1 MSQPIKNAYLQF
13 HDDKTI
19 VGETFDENNTPIG
32 FELFPNPNPYTFGV
46 LQLEMNETSQITNPL
61 FILFNIDRS
70 QSMDDICPTD
80 HKTKMEHA
88 KHTTKKMLEILL
100 KKTYHYPP
108 QTIYVQLLV
117 FDDDTKEIVPK
128 TLLDSTTITQ
138 INTSIDS
145 IKPQNSTNLELALT
159 KSREIMEKEE
169 LFAEKE
175 ELFAEKE
182 ELFAEKEELFAEK
195 EELFAEKEELFA
207 EKEEL
212 LDNVSS
218 ETYMKTEIFLTDGN
232 ATSGIQKVVGLRELS
247 LYWNKKEDNDEHIYI
262 GYGDDHNA
270 NLLQTLAQSRNNASY
285 YFLDQIENSNL
296 LFGEILHGILYPA
309 LKNVT
314 INTNKTCEI
323 YDYKT
328 NTWNTDSLKIGTLLS
343 ESVKTYHVRTTTPQ
357 EQITATI
364 CAEQITATICAE
376 QITPQNTP
384 FIYHV
389 ANLITNTPQDLTKY
403 MFRQKVQE
411 YLYLSKDI
419 SLHIDESSKQMII
432 LPKAVRKHQNDQ
444 INAVK
449 NDMNMLMKYLKCYMK
464 THYLEHD
471 KFHQTLYDDLYISY
485 KTFATLKGA
494 MYSGARQHSQ
504 GRQTSY
510 IISTPQH
517 EDDYNLNLPRAP
529 KTPALFR
536 HLSDNTTPTQRRI
549 ISEMTSSLSLSSSS
563 SSSSPPSRSRTPSP
577 PLAPSD
583 ITQEDF
589 EPLTELDKIL
599 LNKVATKSP
608 PRHPP
613 HQDNP
618 HQN

>member
-13 HDDKTI
+13 HDPTI
-19 VGETFDENNTPIG
+19 IPETFDENNTLIG

-46 LQLEMNETSQITNPL
+46 LQLEMNETPQITNPL

-80 HKTKMEHA
+80 HKTKMDHA

-117 FDDDTKEIVPK
+117 FDDETTEIVPK

-145 IKPQNSTNLELALT
+145 IEPQNSTNLELALT
-159 KSREIMEKEE
+159 KSREIMEKEDE
-169 LFAEKE
+169 
-175 ELFAEKE
+175 
-182 ELFAEKEELFAEK
+182 
-195 EELFAEKEELFA
+195 
-207 EKEEL
+207 
-212 LDNVSS
+212 VSS

-309 LKNVT
+309 LKNTT
-314 INTNKTCEI
+314 IKTNNCEI

-328 NTWNTDSLKIGTLLS
+328 NTWTNTIKIGTLLS
-343 ESVKTYHVRTTTPQ
+343 ESAKTYHIRTTTPQ

-376 QITPQNTP
+376 QITGTICVEKITTQNTP
-384 FIYHV
+384 FIYRV
-389 ANLITNTPQDLTKY
+389 EVLPGPTQQDITKY

-411 YLYLSKDI
+411 YLYLSKYI
-419 SLHIDESSKQMII
+419 SNYIDESSKQMII
-432 LPKAVRKHQNDQ
+432 IPKEERKRQNDR
-444 INAVK
+444 INTVK
-449 NDMNMLMKYLKCYMK
+449 NDMKRFMKYLKCYMIN
-464 THYLEHD
+464 HYLEHD
-471 KFHQTLYDDLYISY
+471 KFHQNLYEDLYISY

-510 IISTPQH
+510 IISSPCQNDTDN
-517 EDDYNLNLPRAP
+517 DDNINNLNINLPRSHN
-529 KTPALFR
+529 TPILFR
-536 HLSDNTTPTQRRI
+536 HLSENTTPTQRRI
-549 ISEMTSSLSLSSSS
+549 IAEMTSF
-563 SSSSPPSRSRTPSP
+563 PTRSRTPSP
-577 PLAPSD
+577 PLAPSN
-583 ITQEDF
+583 ISKEDF
-589 EPLTELDKIL
+589 EPLTDIDKIL
-599 LNKVATKSP
+599 FNKFATSTS
-608 PRHPP
+608 
-613 HQDNP
+613 
-618 HQN
+618 

>member
-19 VGETFDENNTPIG
+19 VGETFDETNTPLV
-32 FELFPNPNPYTFGV
+32 FELFPNPNPYTFGI
-46 LQLEMNETSQITNPL
+46 LQLEMNDTPQITNPL

-80 HKTKMEHA
+80 HKTKMDHA

-117 FDDDTKEIVPK
+117 FDDDTTEIVPK

-175 ELFAEKE
+175 ELLVE
-182 ELFAEKEELFAEK
+182 
-195 EELFAEKEELFA
+195 
-207 EKEEL
+207 
-212 LDNVSS
+212 VSS

-247 LYWNKKEDNDEHIYI
+247 LYWNKKEDKDEHIYI

-309 LKNVT
+309 LKNTT
-314 INTNKTCEI
+314 INTNNCEI

-328 NTWNTDSLKIGTLLS
+328 NTWSHSLKIGPLLS
-343 ESVKTYHVRTTTPQ
+343 ESVKTYHIRTTNPQAQ

-376 QITPQNTP
+376 QVTPRNTP
-384 FIYHV
+384 FVYQV
-389 ANLITNTPQDLTKY
+389 EVLPNPTQQDLTKY

-411 YLYLSKDI
+411 YLYLSKHI

-432 LPKAVRKHQNDQ
+432 LPKHERKRQNDQ
-444 INAVK
+444 INTVK
-449 NDMNMLMKYLKCYMK
+449 NEMNLFMKYLKCYMK

-471 KFHQTLYDDLYISY
+471 KFHQTLYEDLYISY

-517 EDDYNLNLPRAP
+517 QDDDINLNLPRHP
-529 KTPALFR
+529 KTPTPNRFH
-536 HLSDNTTPTQRRI
+536 HLSDNTTPTQRQI
-549 ISEMTSSLSLSSSS
+549 ISEMTA
-563 SSSSPPSRSRTPSP
+563 SSSPQSRSRTPSP
-577 PLAPSD
+577 PLAPGD
-583 ITQEDF
+583 ITSHDF

-599 LNKVATKSP
+599 FNKFPKP
-608 PRHPP
+608 PI
-613 HQDNP
+613 NI
-618 HQN
+618 

>member
-13 HDDKTI
+13 HDPTI

-46 LQLEMNETSQITNPL
+46 LQLEMNETPQITNPL
-61 FILFNIDRS
+61 FILFSIDRS

-80 HKTKMEHA
+80 HKTKMDHA

-117 FDDDTKEIVPK
+117 FDDDTTEIVPK
-128 TLLDSTTITQ
+128 TLLDATTITQ

-182 ELFAEKEELFAEK
+182 ELLNE
-195 EELFAEKEELFA
+195 
-207 EKEEL
+207 
-212 LDNVSS
+212 VSS

-262 GYGDDHNA
+262 GYGNDHNA

-309 LKNVT
+309 LKNTT
-314 INTNKTCEI
+314 INTNNCEI

-328 NTWNTDSLKIGTLLS
+328 NSWSNTLKIGPLLS
-343 ESVKTYHVRTTTPQ
+343 ESIKTYHVRTKTL
-357 EQITATI
+357 
-364 CAEQITATICAE
+364 EQITATICAE

-389 ANLITNTPQDLTKY
+389 ANLITNAPQDLTKY

-411 YLYLSKDI
+411 YLYLSKHI
-419 SLHIDESSKQMII
+419 SVHIDESSKQMII

-444 INAVK
+444 INTVK

-517 EDDYNLNLPRAP
+517 EDEDINLNLPKSPSPNR
-529 KTPALFR
+529 FH

-549 ISEMTSSLSLSSSS
+549 ISEMTSFT
-563 SSSSPPSRSRTPSP
+563 SRSRTPSP

-583 ITQEDF
+583 ITPQDF

-599 LNKVATKSP
+599 FTTRQPTTRQPTSKLSI
-608 PRHPP
+608 
-613 HQDNP
+613 
-618 HQN
+618 

>member
-1 MSQPIKNAYLQF
+1 
-13 HDDKTI
+13 
-19 VGETFDENNTPIG
+19 
-32 FELFPNPNPYTFGV
+32 
-46 LQLEMNETSQITNPL
+46 
-61 FILFNIDRS
+61 
-70 QSMDDICPTD
+70 
-80 HKTKMEHA
+80 
-88 KHTTKKMLEILL
+88 
-100 KKTYHYPP
+100 
-108 QTIYVQLLV
+108 
-117 FDDDTKEIVPK
+117 
-128 TLLDSTTITQ
+128 
-138 INTSIDS
+138 
-145 IKPQNSTNLELALT
+145 
-159 KSREIMEKEE
+159 
-169 LFAEKE
+169 
-175 ELFAEKE
+175 
-182 ELFAEKEELFAEK
+182 
-195 EELFAEKEELFA
+195 
-207 EKEEL
+207 
-212 LDNVSS
+212 
-218 ETYMKTEIFLTDGN
+218 MKTEIFLTDGN

-262 GYGDDHNA
+262 GYGNDHNA

-309 LKNVT
+309 LKNTT
-314 INTNKTCEI
+314 INTNNCEI

-328 NTWNTDSLKIGTLLS
+328 NSWSNTLKIGPLLS
-343 ESVKTYHVRTTTPQ
+343 ESIKTYHVRTKTL

-364 CAEQITATICAE
+364 CDEQITATICAE

-389 ANLITNTPQDLTKY
+389 ANLITNAPQDLTKY

-411 YLYLSKDI
+411 YLYLSKHI
-419 SLHIDESSKQMII
+419 SVHIDESSKQMII

-444 INAVK
+444 INTVK

-517 EDDYNLNLPRAP
+517 EDEDINLNLP
-529 KTPALFR
+529 KTPSPNRFH

-549 ISEMTSSLSLSSSS
+549 ISEMTSFT
-563 SSSSPPSRSRTPSP
+563 SRSRTPSP
-577 PLAPSD
+577 PLAPND
-583 ITQEDF
+583 ITPQDF

-599 LNKVATKSP
+599 FTTRQPTTRQPTSKLSI
-608 PRHPP
+608 
-613 HQDNP
+613 
-618 HQN
+618 

>member
-13 HDDKTI
+13 HDPTI

-46 LQLEMNETSQITNPL
+46 LQLEMNETPQITNPL
-61 FILFNIDRS
+61 FILFSIDRS

-80 HKTKMEHA
+80 HKTKMDHA

-117 FDDDTKEIVPK
+117 FDDDTTEIVPK
-128 TLLDSTTITQ
+128 TLLDATTITQ

-182 ELFAEKEELFAEK
+182 ELLNE
-195 EELFAEKEELFA
+195 
-207 EKEEL
+207 
-212 LDNVSS
+212 VSS

-262 GYGDDHNA
+262 GYGNDHNA

-296 LFGEILHGILYPA
+296 LFGEILHGIFYPA
-309 LKNVT
+309 LKNTT
-314 INTNKTCEI
+314 INTNNCEI

-328 NTWNTDSLKIGTLLS
+328 NSWSNTLKIGPLLS
-343 ESVKTYHVRTTTPQ
+343 ESIKTYHVRTKTL

-364 CAEQITATICAE
+364 CDEQITATICAE

-389 ANLITNTPQDLTKY
+389 ANLITNAPQDLTKY

-411 YLYLSKDI
+411 YLYLSKHI
-419 SLHIDESSKQMII
+419 SVHIDESSKQMII

-444 INAVK
+444 INTVK

-517 EDDYNLNLPRAP
+517 EDEDINLNLP
-529 KTPALFR
+529 KTPSPNRFH

-549 ISEMTSSLSLSSSS
+549 ISEMTSFT
-563 SSSSPPSRSRTPSP
+563 SRSRTPSP
-577 PLAPSD
+577 PLAPND
-583 ITQEDF
+583 ITPQDF

-599 LNKVATKSP
+599 FTTRQPTTRQPTSKLSI
-608 PRHPP
+608 
-613 HQDNP
+613 
-618 HQN
+618 

>member
-1 MSQPIKNAYLQF
+1 MSQPIKTAYLQF
-13 HDDKTI
+13 HTDPSRTQEIMDP
-19 VGETFDENNTPIG
+19 ETNTPIG
-32 FELFPNPNPYTFGV
+32 FELFPKSEDTFTFGT

-117 FDDDTKEIVPK
+117 FDDETKEIIPK

-138 INTSIDS
+138 INASIDS
-145 IKPQNSTNLELALT
+145 IQPQNSTNLELALT
-159 KSREIMEKEE
+159 KSREIMEN
-169 LFAEKE
+169 EKE
-175 ELFAEKE
+175 ELFAEN
-182 ELFAEKEELFAEK
+182 EKEKEK
-195 EELFAEKEELFA
+195 EKEN
-207 EKEEL
+207 
-212 LDNVSS
+212 DP

-232 ATSGIQKVVGLRELS
+232 ATSGIKNVRRLTELS
-247 LYWNKKEDNDEHIYI
+247 LYSVDNDEHIYI

-270 NLLQTLAQSRNNASY
+270 NLLQSLAQSRNNASY

-296 LFGEILHGILYPA
+296 LFGEILHGILYPV
-309 LKNVT
+309 LKNTT
-314 INTNKTCEI
+314 IKTNNCEI

-328 NTWNTDSLKIGTLLS
+328 NTWSNTLKIGPLLS
-343 ESVKTYHVRTTTPQ
+343 ESVKTYHVRTKNLDEKIPATICA

-376 QITPQNTP
+376 QITATICAEQITGTICAEQITTQNTP
-384 FIYHV
+384 FIYRV
-389 ANLITNTPQDLTKY
+389 EVLPDPTQQDLTKY

-411 YLYLSKDI
+411 YLYLSKHI
-419 SLHIDESSKQMII
+419 SNYIDESSKQMII
-432 LPKAVRKHQNDQ
+432 IPKDERKRQNDR
-444 INAVK
+444 INSVK
-449 NDMNMLMKYLKCYMK
+449 NDMKLFMKYLKCYMK
-464 THYLEHD
+464 ANYLEHD
-471 KFHQTLYDDLYISY
+471 KFHQTLYEDLYISY

-510 IISTPQH
+510 IISPLKCG
-517 EDDYNLNLPRAP
+517 DDDSDDDNNNNNNLNLPRSP
-529 KTPALFR
+529 NTPILFR
-536 HLSDNTTPTQRRI
+536 HLSENTTPTQRQI
-549 ISEMTSSLSLSSSS
+549 ISEMTSYSLQ
-563 SSSSPPSRSRTPSP
+563 SRSRTPSP

-589 EPLTELDKIL
+589 EPLTEMDKML
-599 LNKVATKSP
+599 FTKIASQSP
-608 PRHPP
+608 PR
-613 HQDNP
+613 Q
-618 HQN
+618 QI

>member
-1 MSQPIKNAYLQF
+1 MSQPIKTAYLQF

-19 VGETFDENNTPIG
+19 VGETFDETNTPLV
-32 FELFPNPNPYTFGV
+32 FELFPKSEDTFTFGI
-46 LQLEMNETSQITNPL
+46 LQLEMNETPQITNPL
-61 FILFNIDRS
+61 FILFSIDRS

-159 KSREIMEKEE
+159 KSREIMEKEDE
-169 LFAEKE
+169 
-175 ELFAEKE
+175 
-182 ELFAEKEELFAEK
+182 
-195 EELFAEKEELFA
+195 
-207 EKEEL
+207 
-212 LDNVSS
+212 VSS

-285 YFLDQIENSNL
+285 YFLDEIENSNL

-309 LKNVT
+309 LKNVS
-314 INTNKTCEI
+314 INTNNCQI

-328 NTWNTDSLKIGTLLS
+328 NTWTNTLKIGTLLS

-357 EQITATI
+357 EKITATI

-376 QITPQNTP
+376 QITDNRQIEFAFEVLPDPTQ
-384 FIYHV
+384 
-389 ANLITNTPQDLTKY
+389 QDLTKY

-411 YLYLSKDI
+411 YLFSSKHI
-419 SLHIDESSKQMII
+419 SVHIDESSKQMII

-444 INAVK
+444 INTVK
-449 NDMNMLMKYLKCYMK
+449 NDMKLFMKYLKCYMK
-464 THYLEHD
+464 SNYLEHD
-471 KFHQTLYDDLYISY
+471 KFHQTLYEDLYISY

-510 IISTPQH
+510 IVSTPQYD
-517 EDDYNLNLPRAP
+517 DDYNLNLPRPP
-529 KTPALFR
+529 KTPTLFR

-549 ISEMTSSLSLSSSS
+549 ISEMTSLSL
-563 SSSSPPSRSRTPSP
+563 SRSRTPSP

-583 ITQEDF
+583 ITPDDF

-608 PRHPP
+608 PRQPT
-613 HQDNP
+613 QKLSI
-618 HQN
+618 

>member
-19 VGETFDENNTPIG
+19 VGETFDENNTLIG

-46 LQLEMNETSQITNPL
+46 LQLEMNETPQITNPL
-61 FILFNIDRS
+61 FILFSIDRS

-80 HKTKMEHA
+80 RKTKMDHA

-117 FDDDTKEIVPK
+117 FDDETTEIVPK

-175 ELFAEKE
+175 DE
-182 ELFAEKEELFAEK
+182 
-195 EELFAEKEELFA
+195 
-207 EKEEL
+207 
-212 LDNVSS
+212 VSS

-314 INTNKTCEI
+314 INTNNCQI

-328 NTWNTDSLKIGTLLS
+328 NTWTNTLKIGTLLS

-357 EQITATI
+357 EKITATICAEQITATI

-376 QITPQNTP
+376 QITDNRQIEFAFEVLPDPTQ
-384 FIYHV
+384 
-389 ANLITNTPQDLTKY
+389 QDLTKY

-411 YLYLSKDI
+411 YLYLSKHI
-419 SLHIDESSKQMII
+419 SNYIEESSKQMII
-432 LPKAVRKHQNDQ
+432 IPKDERKRQNDR
-444 INAVK
+444 INTVK
-449 NDMNMLMKYLKCYMK
+449 NDMKLFMKYLKCYMK
-464 THYLEHD
+464 SNYLEHD
-471 KFHQTLYDDLYISY
+471 KFHQTLYEDLYISY

-510 IISTPQH
+510 IISTPQYD
-517 EDDYNLNLPRAP
+517 DDYNLNLPRSP
-529 KTPALFR
+529 KTPTLFR

-549 ISEMTSSLSLSSSS
+549 ISEMTSLSL
-563 SSSSPPSRSRTPSP
+563 SRSRTPSP

-583 ITQEDF
+583 ITPDDF

-608 PRHPP
+608 PRQPT
-613 HQDNP
+613 QKLSI
-618 HQN
+618 

>member
-1 MSQPIKNAYLQF
+1 MSEPIKNAYLQF

-19 VGETFDENNTPIG
+19 VGETFDETNTPLV
-32 FELFPNPNPYTFGV
+32 FELFPKSEDTFKFGI
-46 LQLEMNETSQITNPL
+46 LQLEMNETPQITNPL
-61 FILFNIDRS
+61 FILFSIDRS
-70 QSMDDICPTD
+70 QSMDDICSTD
-80 HKTKMEHA
+80 QKTKMDHA

-159 KSREIMEKEE
+159 KSREIMEKEDE
-169 LFAEKE
+169 
-175 ELFAEKE
+175 
-182 ELFAEKEELFAEK
+182 
-195 EELFAEKEELFA
+195 
-207 EKEEL
+207 
-212 LDNVSS
+212 VSS

-309 LKNVT
+309 LKNTT
-314 INTNKTCEI
+314 INTNNCEI

-328 NTWNTDSLKIGTLLS
+328 NAWSHSLKIGPLLS

-357 EQITATI
+357 EKITATI
-364 CAEQITATICAE
+364 CAEQITDNR
-376 QITPQNTP
+376 QIEFAFEVLPDPTQ
-384 FIYHV
+384 
-389 ANLITNTPQDLTKY
+389 QDLTKY

-411 YLYLSKDI
+411 YLFSSKHI
-419 SLHIDESSKQMII
+419 SVHIDESSKQMII

-444 INAVK
+444 INTVK
-449 NDMNMLMKYLKCYMK
+449 NDMKLFMKYLKCYMK
-464 THYLEHD
+464 SNYLEHD
-471 KFHQTLYDDLYISY
+471 KFHQTLYEDLYISY

-510 IISTPQH
+510 IVSTPQYD
-517 EDDYNLNLPRAP
+517 DDYNLNLPRPP
-529 KTPALFR
+529 KTPTLFR
-536 HLSDNTTPTQRRI
+536 HLSDNTTPTQRKI
-549 ISEMTSSLSLSSSS
+549 ISEMTSLSL
-563 SSSSPPSRSRTPSP
+563 SRSRTPSP

-583 ITQEDF
+583 ITPDDF

-608 PRHPP
+608 PRQPT
-613 HQDNP
+613 QKLSI
-618 HQN
+618 

>member
-13 HDDKTI
+13 HTDKTI
-19 VGETFDENNTPIG
+19 VGETFEDPETNTPLL
-32 FELFPNPNPYTFGV
+32 FELFPNPNPYTFGT
-46 LQLEMNETSQITNPL
+46 LQLEMNETPQITNPL

-70 QSMDDICPTD
+70 QSMDDMCPTD
-80 HKTKMEHA
+80 HKTKMDHA

-117 FDDDTKEIVPK
+117 FDDETKEIVPK

-145 IKPQNSTNLELALT
+145 IEPQNSTNLELALT
-159 KSREIMEKEE
+159 KSRDIMEKEKDD
-169 LFAEKE
+169 A
-175 ELFAEKE
+175 
-182 ELFAEKEELFAEK
+182 
-195 EELFAEKEELFA
+195 
-207 EKEEL
+207 
-212 LDNVSS
+212 VSS

-232 ATSGIQKVVGLRELS
+232 ATSGIKNVRKLTELS
-247 LYWNKKEDNDEHIYI
+247 LYTTPEKEDNDEHIYI

-309 LKNVT
+309 LKNTT
-314 INTNKTCEI
+314 IKTNNCEI

-328 NTWNTDSLKIGTLLS
+328 NTWSNTLKIGPLLS

-364 CAEQITATICAE
+364 CAEQITL
-376 QITPQNTP
+376 QRTP
-384 FIYHV
+384 FIYRV
-389 ANLITNTPQDLTKY
+389 EVLPDPTQQDLTKY

-411 YLYLSKDI
+411 YLYLSKYI
-419 SLHIDESSKQMII
+419 SNYIEESSKQMII
-432 LPKAVRKHQNDQ
+432 IPKDERKRQNDK
-444 INAVK
+444 INTVK
-449 NDMNMLMKYLKCYMK
+449 NEMKLLMKYLKCYMK

-471 KFHQTLYDDLYISY
+471 KFHQTLYEDLYISY

-510 IISTPQH
+510 IISTPRDNH
-517 EDDYNLNLPRAP
+517 LNLSRSPSP
-529 KTPALFR
+529 TPTPILFR
-536 HLSDNTTPTQRRI
+536 HLSENTTPTQRRI
-549 ISEMTSSLSLSSSS
+549 ISEMTSF
-563 SSSSPPSRSRTPSP
+563 PPRSRTPSP

-583 ITQEDF
+583 ITSHDF
-589 EPLTELDKIL
+589 EPLTELDKIIFT
-599 LNKVATKSP
+599 KIATQSP
-608 PRHPP
+608 PR
-613 HQDNP
+613 Q
-618 HQN
+618 QI

>member
-1 MSQPIKNAYLQF
+1 MSQPIKTAYLQF
-13 HDDKTI
+13 HTDPSRTQEIMDP
-19 VGETFDENNTPIG
+19 ETNTPIG
-32 FELFPNPNPYTFGV
+32 FELFPKSEDTFTFGT

-117 FDDDTKEIVPK
+117 FDDETKEIIPK

-138 INTSIDS
+138 INASIDS
-145 IKPQNSTNLELALT
+145 IQPQNSTNLELALT
-159 KSREIMEKEE
+159 KSREIMEKEK

-182 ELFAEKEELFAEK
+182 ELFAEKEELFAGKEK
-195 EELFAEKEELFA
+195 EKEKE
-207 EKEEL
+207 KEN
-212 LDNVSS
+212 DP

-232 ATSGIQKVVGLRELS
+232 ATSGIKNVRRLTELS
-247 LYWNKKEDNDEHIYI
+247 LYSVDNDEHIYI

-270 NLLQTLAQSRNNASY
+270 NLLQSLAQSRNNASY

-296 LFGEILHGILYPA
+296 LFGEILHGILYPV
-309 LKNVT
+309 LKNTT
-314 INTNKTCEI
+314 INTNNCEI

-328 NTWNTDSLKIGTLLS
+328 NTWSNTLKVGPLLS
-343 ESVKTYHVRTTTPQ
+343 ESFKIYHVRTTTPQ
-357 EQITATI
+357 QEQQQQITATI

-376 QITPQNTP
+376 KITATICAEQITTQNTP
-384 FIYHV
+384 FIYRV
-389 ANLITNTPQDLTKY
+389 EVLSDPTQQDLTKY

-411 YLYLSKDI
+411 YLYLSKHI
-419 SLHIDESSKQMII
+419 SNYIDESSKQMII
-432 LPKAVRKHQNDQ
+432 LPKDERKRQNDR
-444 INAVK
+444 INSVK
-449 NDMNMLMKYLKCYMK
+449 NDMKLFMKYLKCYMK
-464 THYLEHD
+464 ANYLEHD
-471 KFHQTLYDDLYISY
+471 KFHQTLYEDLYISY

-510 IISTPQH
+510 IISPLKCG
-517 EDDYNLNLPRAP
+517 DDDSDDENNNNLNLPRSP
-529 KTPALFR
+529 NTPILFR
-536 HLSDNTTPTQRRI
+536 HLSENTTPTQRQI
-549 ISEMTSSLSLSSSS
+549 ISEMTSYSLQ
-563 SSSSPPSRSRTPSP
+563 SRSRTPSP

-589 EPLTELDKIL
+589 EPLTEFDKIL
-599 LNKVATKSP
+599 LNIIK
-608 PRHPP
+608 
-613 HQDNP
+613 
-618 HQN
+618 

>member
-13 HDDKTI
+13 QADPSTTHEI
-19 VGETFDENNTPIG
+19 YDEESNTPLL
-32 FELFPNPNPYTFGV
+32 FELFPNQNPNPYTFGI

-61 FILFNIDRS
+61 FILFSIDRS

-80 HKTKMEHA
+80 HKTKMDHA

-108 QTIYVQLLV
+108 QTIYVQLVV
-117 FDDDTKEIVPK
+117 FDDDTKEIIPK
-128 TLLDSTTITQ
+128 TRLDSTSIAQ

-145 IKPQNSTNLELALT
+145 IEPQNSTNLELALT

-169 LFAEKE
+169 LFAEN
-175 ELFAEKE
+175 EKE
-182 ELFAEKEELFAEK
+182 KEKEK
-195 EELFAEKEELFA
+195 EDEPQ
-207 EKEEL
+207 
-212 LDNVSS
+212 
-218 ETYMKTEIFLTDGN
+218 TYMKTEIFLTDGN
-232 ATSGIQKVVGLRELS
+232 ATSGIKNVLRLTELS
-247 LYWNKKEDNDEHIYI
+247 LYSVDNDEHIYI

-309 LKNVT
+309 LKNTT
-314 INTNKTCEI
+314 INTNNCEI

-328 NTWNTDSLKIGTLLS
+328 NTWSNTLKIGPLLS
-343 ESVKTYHVRTTTPQ
+343 ESVKTYHIRTTTPQ
-357 EQITATI
+357 EQITGTICAEQITGTI

-376 QITPQNTP
+376 QITTQDTP
-384 FIYHV
+384 FIYQV
-389 ANLITNTPQDLTKY
+389 EVYPDPTQQDLTKY

-411 YLYLSKDI
+411 YLFSSKHI
-419 SLHIDESSKQMII
+419 SNYIDESSKQMII
-432 LPKAVRKHQNDQ
+432 IPKEERKRQNDR

-449 NDMNMLMKYLKCYMK
+449 NDMKLFMKYLKCYMK
-464 THYLEHD
+464 TNYLEHD
-471 KFHQTLYDDLYISY
+471 KFHQTLYEDLYISY

-510 IISTPQH
+510 IISTPQY
-517 EDDYNLNLPRAP
+517 EDHYNLNLPRPP
-529 KTPALFR
+529 KTPTLFR

-549 ISEMTSSLSLSSSS
+549 ISEMTSSLSSSSS

-583 ITQEDF
+583 MTQQDF
-589 EPLTELDKIL
+589 EPLTELDKIIF
-599 LNKVATKSP
+599 NKITTKSP
-608 PRHPP
+608 PRE
-613 HQDNP
+613 QI
-618 HQN
+618 

>member
-13 HDDKTI
+13 HADPTI
-19 VGETFDENNTPIG
+19 IPETFMDSETNTPLV
-32 FELFPNPNPYTFGV
+32 FDLFPKPNPYTFGT
-46 LQLEMNETSQITNPL
+46 LQIQMNETPQITNPL
-61 FILFNIDRS
+61 FVLFNIDRS
-70 QSMDDICPTD
+70 QSMDDVCLTD
-80 HKTKMEHA
+80 NKTKMDHA

-108 QTIYVQLLV
+108 QTIYVQLVV

-145 IKPQNSTNLELALT
+145 IQSQNSTNLELALT

-195 EELFAEKEELFA
+195 EELFAEKEEF
-207 EKEEL
+207 
-212 LDNVSS
+212 LDEVSS

-232 ATSGIQKVVGLRELS
+232 ATSGIKNVRRLTELS
-247 LYWNKKEDNDEHIYI
+247 LYKTSDKEDNDEHIYI

-309 LKNVT
+309 LKNTT
-314 INTNKTCEI
+314 INTNNCEI

-328 NTWNTDSLKIGTLLS
+328 STWSNTLKIGPLLS

-364 CAEQITATICAE
+364 CAEQITGTICSEKITGTICAE
-376 QITPQNTP
+376 QITLQSTP
-384 FIYHV
+384 FIYRV
-389 ANLITNTPQDLTKY
+389 EVLSEPTQQDLTKY

-411 YLYLSKDI
+411 YLYLSKHI
-419 SLHIDESSKQMII
+419 SNYIDESSKQMII
-432 LPKAVRKHQNDQ
+432 IPKDERKRQNDK
-444 INAVK
+444 INTVK
-449 NDMNMLMKYLKCYMK
+449 NEMKLFMKYLKCYMK
-464 THYLEHD
+464 TNYLEHD
-471 KFHQTLYDDLYISY
+471 KFHQTLYEDLYISY

-510 IISTPQH
+510 IISTPR
-517 EDDYNLNLPRAP
+517 DNKIYNINVPRSRSRSP
-529 KTPALFR
+529 SPDNSPPISFR
-536 HLSDNTTPTQRRI
+536 HLSENTTPTQRQI
-549 ISEMTSSLSLSSSS
+549 IDEMTSYSLPL
-563 SSSSPPSRSRTPSP
+563 SRSRTPSP

-583 ITQEDF
+583 ISKEDF
-589 EPLTELDKIL
+589 EPLIDMDKIL
-599 LNKVATKSP
+599 FKKIA
-608 PRHPP
+608 PR
-613 HQDNP
+613 NP
-618 HQN
+618 ITRTQNI

>member
-1 MSQPIKNAYLQF
+1 MSQPIKTAYLQF

-19 VGETFDENNTPIG
+19 VGETFDETNTPLV
-32 FELFPNPNPYTFGV
+32 FELFPKSEDTFTFGI
-46 LQLEMNETSQITNPL
+46 LQLEMNETPQITNPL
-61 FILFNIDRS
+61 FILFSIDRS

-117 FDDDTKEIVPK
+117 FDDETTEIVPK

-159 KSREIMEKEE
+159 KSREIMEKEDE
-169 LFAEKE
+169 
-175 ELFAEKE
+175 
-182 ELFAEKEELFAEK
+182 
-195 EELFAEKEELFA
+195 
-207 EKEEL
+207 
-212 LDNVSS
+212 VSS

-309 LKNVT
+309 LKNTT
-314 INTNKTCEI
+314 INTNNCEI

-328 NTWNTDSLKIGTLLS
+328 NTWSNTLKIGPLLS

-364 CAEQITATICAE
+364 CAQQITL
-376 QITPQNTP
+376 QKTP

-411 YLYLSKDI
+411 YLFSSKHI
-419 SLHIDESSKQMII
+419 SVHIDESSKQMII

-444 INAVK
+444 INTVK
-449 NDMNMLMKYLKCYMK
+449 NEMNLFMKYLKCYMK
-464 THYLEHD
+464 THYLEND

-510 IISTPQH
+510 IISTPQY
-517 EDDYNLNLPRAP
+517 EDDYNLNLPRPP
-529 KTPALFR
+529 KTPTLFR

-549 ISEMTSSLSLSSSS
+549 ISEMTSLSL
-563 SSSSPPSRSRTPSP
+563 SRSRTPSP

-583 ITQEDF
+583 ITPDDF
-589 EPLTELDKIL
+589 EPLTDMDKIIF
-599 LNKVATKSP
+599 NKLAN
-608 PRHPP
+608 R
-613 HQDNP
+613 
-618 HQN
+618 

>member
-1 MSQPIKNAYLQF
+1 MSEPIKNAYLQF
-13 HDDKTI
+13 HDPTI
-19 VGETFDENNTPIG
+19 IPETFDENNTLIG
-32 FELFPNPNPYTFGV
+32 FKLFPNPNPYTFGI
-46 LQLEMNETSQITNPL
+46 LQLEMNETPQITNPL
-61 FILFNIDRS
+61 FILFNIDQS

-80 HKTKMEHA
+80 HKTKMDHA

-117 FDDDTKEIVPK
+117 FDDETTEIVPK

-159 KSREIMEKEE
+159 KSREIMEKEDE
-169 LFAEKE
+169 
-175 ELFAEKE
+175 
-182 ELFAEKEELFAEK
+182 
-195 EELFAEKEELFA
+195 
-207 EKEEL
+207 
-212 LDNVSS
+212 VSS

-309 LKNVT
+309 LKNTT
-314 INTNKTCEI
+314 IKTNNCEI

-328 NTWNTDSLKIGTLLS
+328 NTWSNTLKIGPLLS
-343 ESVKTYHVRTTTPQ
+343 ESVKTYHIRTTTPQ
-357 EQITATI
+357 QEQQQQITATI
-364 CAEQITATICAE
+364 CAEQITGTICAE
-376 QITPQNTP
+376 QITGTICAEQITTQDTP
-384 FIYHV
+384 FIYQV
-389 ANLITNTPQDLTKY
+389 EVYPDPTQQDLTKY

-411 YLYLSKDI
+411 YLYLSKHI
-419 SLHIDESSKQMII
+419 SNYIDESSKQMII
-432 LPKAVRKHQNDQ
+432 IPKEERKRQNDR

-449 NDMNMLMKYLKCYMK
+449 NDMKLFMKYLKCYMK
-464 THYLEHD
+464 TNYLEHD
-471 KFHQTLYDDLYISY
+471 KFHQTLYEDLYISY

-510 IISTPQH
+510 IISTPQY
-517 EDDYNLNLPRAP
+517 EDHYNLNLPRPP
-529 KTPALFR
+529 KTPTLFR

-549 ISEMTSSLSLSSSS
+549 ISEMTSSLSSSSS

-583 ITQEDF
+583 MTQQDF
-589 EPLTELDKIL
+589 EPLTELDKIIF
-599 LNKVATKSP
+599 NKITTKSP
-608 PRHPP
+608 PRE
-613 HQDNP
+613 QI
-618 HQN
+618 

>member
-13 HDDKTI
+13 HTDKTI
-19 VGETFDENNTPIG
+19 VGESFEDPETNTPLL
-32 FELFPNPNPYTFGV
+32 FELFPKEDSYTFGT
-46 LQLEMNETSQITNPL
+46 LQLEMNETPQITNPL

-80 HKTKMEHA
+80 HKTKMDHA

-145 IKPQNSTNLELALT
+145 IEPQNSTNLELALT
-159 KSREIMEKEE
+159 KSREIMEKEDE
-169 LFAEKE
+169 
-175 ELFAEKE
+175 
-182 ELFAEKEELFAEK
+182 
-195 EELFAEKEELFA
+195 
-207 EKEEL
+207 
-212 LDNVSS
+212 VSS

-270 NLLQTLAQSRNNASY
+270 NLLQSLAQSRNNASY

-314 INTNKTCEI
+314 IKTNNCEI

-328 NTWNTDSLKIGTLLS
+328 NTWSNTLKIGTLLS
-343 ESVKTYHVRTTTPQ
+343 ESVKTYHVRTTQAQAQ

-376 QITPQNTP
+376 QITATICAEQITATICAEQITETICAEQITLQKTP
-384 FIYHV
+384 FIYQV
-389 ANLITNTPQDLTKY
+389 EVLPDSTQQDLTKY

-411 YLYLSKDI
+411 YLYLSKHI
-419 SLHIDESSKQMII
+419 SNYIEESSKQMII
-432 LPKAVRKHQNDQ
+432 IPKDERKRQNDR
-444 INAVK
+444 INTVRNEMK
-449 NDMNMLMKYLKCYMK
+449 LFMKYLKYYMK
-464 THYLEHD
+464 SNYLEHD
-471 KFHQTLYDDLYISY
+471 KFHQTLYEDLYISY

-510 IISTPQH
+510 IISTPH
-517 EDDYNLNLPRAP
+517 ENDYNININVPRSRSP
-529 KTPALFR
+529 SPDNTPISFR
-536 HLSDNTTPTQRRI
+536 HLSENTTPTQRRI
-549 ISEMTSSLSLSSSS
+549 ISEMTSF
-563 SSSSPPSRSRTPSP
+563 PTRSRTPSP

-583 ITQEDF
+583 ITKEDF
-589 EPLTELDKIL
+589 EPLTEMDKIL
-599 LNKVATKSP
+599 LNKFSTGSP
-608 PRHPP
+608 TRE
-613 HQDNP
+613 QI
-618 HQN
+618 

>member
-13 HDDKTI
+13 HDPTI

-46 LQLEMNETSQITNPL
+46 LQLEMNETPQITNPL
-61 FILFNIDRS
+61 FILFSIDRS

-80 HKTKMEHA
+80 HKTKMDHA

-117 FDDDTKEIVPK
+117 FDDDTTEIVPK
-128 TLLDSTTITQ
+128 TLLDATTITQ

-182 ELFAEKEELFAEK
+182 ELLNE
-195 EELFAEKEELFA
+195 
-207 EKEEL
+207 
-212 LDNVSS
+212 VSS

-262 GYGDDHNA
+262 GYGNDHNA

-309 LKNVT
+309 LKNTT
-314 INTNKTCEI
+314 INTNNCEI

-328 NTWNTDSLKIGTLLS
+328 NSWSNTLKIGPLLS
-343 ESVKTYHVRTTTPQ
+343 ESIKTYHVRTKTL

-364 CAEQITATICAE
+364 CDEQITATICAE

-389 ANLITNTPQDLTKY
+389 ANLITNAPQDLTKY

-411 YLYLSKDI
+411 YLYLSKHI
-419 SLHIDESSKQMII
+419 SVHIDESSKQMII

-444 INAVK
+444 INTVK

-517 EDDYNLNLPRAP
+517 EDEDINLNLP
-529 KTPALFR
+529 KTPSPNRFH

-549 ISEMTSSLSLSSSS
+549 ISEMTSFT
-563 SSSSPPSRSRTPSP
+563 SRSRTPSP
-577 PLAPSD
+577 PLAPND
-583 ITQEDF
+583 ITPQDF

-599 LNKVATKSP
+599 FTTRQPTTRQPTSKLSI
-608 PRHPP
+608 
-613 HQDNP
+613 
-618 HQN
+618 